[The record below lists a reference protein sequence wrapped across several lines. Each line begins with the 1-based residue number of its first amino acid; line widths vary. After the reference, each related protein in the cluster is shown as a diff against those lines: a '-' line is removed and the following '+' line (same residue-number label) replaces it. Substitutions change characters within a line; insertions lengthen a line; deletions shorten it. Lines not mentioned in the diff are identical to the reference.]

1 MAMGMKMGNIDSTQG
16 NESINQKK
24 ETETEKKI
32 KPITDKEIQRVNEQL
47 KDPEFKKH
55 LKLLK
60 YLIAKKDSL
69 PEAQQIPIDNALK
82 NIKENLQR
90 ILSDKSELFT
100 DKWLS
105 MLTGSKEYPH
115 QENWMIDNTNADTV
129 AT

>member
-69 PEAQQIPIDNALK
+69 PEAQQIPINNALK

-90 ILSDKSELFT
+90 MLSDKSELFT
-100 DKWLS
+100 DK
-105 MLTGSKEYPH
+105 
-115 QENWMIDNTNADTV
+115 
-129 AT
+129 

>member
-90 ILSDKSELFT
+90 MLSDKSELFT